1 MKDIWVEQDYYHAEM
16 AEWDGKEC
24 KAFIAI
30 NIRKT
35 PERNVFTVKLANEI
49 IDMAN
54 EKYKEIHGKEADF
67 QTVKINLTN
76 YMINTSITLEDGVSN
91 PRTYNNR
98 KIGTYD
104 KRKNVLRI
112 WIDDIPVYE
121 NNNGKICR
129 DSGALA
135 DCLM

>member
-1 MKDIWVEQDYYHAEM
+1 MKDNWVEQDYYQAEI
-16 AEWDGKEC
+16 AEWDNKEC
-24 KAFIAI
+24 KEFMVI

-35 PERNVFTVKLANEI
+35 PDRNVFTVKLANEI

-54 EKYKEIHGKEADF
+54 EKYREIHGRDVDF

-76 YMINTSITLEDGVSN
+76 YMINMNEFMDDGVSHPKSFN
-91 PRTYNNR
+91 HR

-104 KRKNVLRI
+104 KRKNILRI
-112 WIDDIPVYE
+112 WIDGVPVYE
-121 NNNGKICR
+121 NNDGKICR
-129 DSGALA
+129 DSVALA